1 MKDCRKRKH
10 VAVAHVHSLASIAG
24 DALVV
29 LGSVGGKQVEAMLC
43 DSGATII
50 MCDS

>member
-10 VAVAHVHSLASIAG
+10 VAAAHVPSLASIAG

-29 LGSVGGKQVEAMLC
+29 PGSVGGKQIEAMLC
-43 DSGATII
+43 DSGAT
-50 MCDS
+50 MCYR